1 MRLDGVVKGK
11 KDMQSSLLLS
21 FHIGSFKWVL
31 TPVYKNVWQMY
42 KNMLS
47 KGNKYKWSTL

>member
-1 MRLDGVVKGK
+1 MRLGGIVKGK
-11 KDMQSSLLLS
+11 KDMKSSFLLS
-21 FHIGSFKWVL
+21 FYIGSFKWVL

-47 KGNKYKWSTL
+47 NGKKCERSTL